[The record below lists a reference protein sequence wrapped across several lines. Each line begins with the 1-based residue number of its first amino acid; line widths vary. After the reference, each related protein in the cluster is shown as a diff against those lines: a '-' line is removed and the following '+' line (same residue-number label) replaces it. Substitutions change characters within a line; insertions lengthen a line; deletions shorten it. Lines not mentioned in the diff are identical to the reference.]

1 MDPQKLTSLI
11 AQGNRKAFDSFYSK
25 EYQKAVFFTNHYL
38 RDYEL
43 SQDIVQDSFM
53 AVWLNRK
60 SLDSTFPVEPYL
72 YSIIRNKSINLLRRL
87 SVDKKVKDVLLK
99 REYSAN
105 LSALNHDS
113 AELMAASQLNEQI
126 SKAFSQLPEKIHSTF
141 VKSRV
146 EGLTYKEIAG
156 KEQVSVKVVEYH
168 ITQALKFFR
177 EKLKDFMVLFF

>member
-1 MDPQKLTSLI
+1 LDPQKLTSLI

-72 YSIIRNKSINLLRRL
+72 YSTCR
-87 SVDKKVKDVLLK
+87 
-99 REYSAN
+99 
-105 LSALNHDS
+105 
-113 AELMAASQLNEQI
+113 
-126 SKAFSQLPEKIHSTF
+126 
-141 VKSRV
+141 
-146 EGLTYKEIAG
+146 
-156 KEQVSVKVVEYH
+156 
-168 ITQALKFFR
+168 
-177 EKLKDFMVLFF
+177 